1 MQEAINTKTVYYLR
15 KLNNRLDR
23 LEQGQKKLEV
33 MQKEIA
39 KIKIEMRAVW
49 MDIKKLDDRLT
60 VQQKQLAQ

>member
-1 MQEAINTKTVYYLR
+1 MQEAVNTKTVYYLR
-15 KLNNRLDR
+15 KLNSRLDR